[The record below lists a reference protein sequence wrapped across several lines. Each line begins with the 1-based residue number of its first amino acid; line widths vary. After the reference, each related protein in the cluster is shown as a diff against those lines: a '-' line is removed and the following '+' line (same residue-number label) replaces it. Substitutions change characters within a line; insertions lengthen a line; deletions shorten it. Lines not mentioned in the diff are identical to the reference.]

1 MTSLTLVDQYAKI
14 KHSLGAGSDY
24 SLRSRMQINL
34 PARILV
40 DGGSGSRKTSTL
52 ISILE
57 KINAW
62 HRLWLFAKNSKEPL
76 YEKLVESWEKRGGE
90 VLVSEDLADLPD
102 LSSLTDDR
110 PTLLIIDDMIV
121 EKSLKQVETMFL
133 RGRRAGVTIVMMT
146 QRFFALPLMIRSNAT
161 VIILKR
167 LNSDKALRRILSEYN
182 MNDQDVVNVY
192 KKSIQN
198 PLDFFM
204 IDLETNDPRLR
215 VRHNFGERS
224 ERSR

>member
-1 MTSLTLVDQYAKI
+1 MSADRANSDRATRVPDPLQLVDQYAKI
-14 KHSLGAGSDY
+14 KPSLGSGSDY

-40 DGGSGSRKTSTL
+40 DGGSGSRKTITL

-62 HRLWLFAKNSKEPL
+62 SRLWLFAKNSKEPL
-76 YEKLVESWEKRGGE
+76 YNKLVDSWEARGGE
-90 VLVSEDLADLPD
+90 ILVSEDLADLPD
-102 LSSLTDDR
+102 LSDLQAAGEMI

-121 EKSLKQVETMFL
+121 EKSLKKVETMFL

-167 LNSDKALRRILSEYN
+167 LNSEKALRRI
-182 MNDQDVVNVY
+182 
-192 KKSIQN
+192 
-198 PLDFFM
+198 
-204 IDLETNDPRLR
+204 
-215 VRHNFGERS
+215 
-224 ERSR
+224 

>member
-1 MTSLTLVDQYAKI
+1 M
-14 KHSLGAGSDY
+14 
-24 SLRSRMQINL
+24 
-34 PARILV
+34 
-40 DGGSGSRKTSTL
+40 
-52 ISILE
+52 
-57 KINAW
+57 
-62 HRLWLFAKNSKEPL
+62 
-76 YEKLVESWEKRGGE
+76 
-90 VLVSEDLADLPD
+90 VSEDIADLPD
-102 LSSLTDDR
+102 LSSLEDKR

-182 MNDQDVVNVY
+182 LNDQEVVNLY

-215 VRHNFGERS
+215 VRHNFGEQT
-224 ERSR
+224 